1 MVDELLS
8 VLPSPKSSQAW
19 GCLGLGGV
27 GLPDSGFY
35 FTDLA
40 LMPSQVLQ
48 HPPVSSISN
57 KHDTPTSIVFILL
70 RIKLT

>member
-8 VLPSPKSSQAW
+8 VVPSTKSFQAR

-27 GLPDSGFY
+27 GRPDSGVY
-35 FTDLA
+35 FTDLV
-40 LMPSQVLQ
+40 LIPSQVLQ